1 RLQQFCTGWM
11 LMPSSPSTLDLTA
24 KAALLPHSTALRKA
38 VIERSWLDM
47 MQGLADI
54 EAPRERARRIAELV
68 HRLETPQST
77 GLLKAV
83 GKSSLALEP
92 AGLRVLFGFLEV
104 KRPGGEVLRQLEPL
118 SSLERMTL
126 QLVGGRWPSTPE
138 AEKAV
143 FSILEVLEEGT
154 RAGVI
159 DLALDTLPRNPN
171 AVSGL
176 MRHMKTWFIEVRTE
190 LERGGRLSE
199 ELIQYVTHLA
209 LVEIHCLE
217 DRLYRLAARVDPH
230 DGARMGRLL
239 PLLTRYD
246 QDIEHMKDVVS
257 RLATYQPF
265 CERRLTVEHAISS
278 EEMDRLGKGLAL
290 DSNTT
295 GIAML
300 VDALRRNPLLD
311 GPLAA
316 LVAATH
322 ELAMRRTSLLSGTT
336 APDLHSLLFG
346 ILETAR
352 EGQPLCVRVENVVLD
367 AAGSTH
373 EERGWKRLEADVIEL
388 TLRDDQLYGFLQA
401 DGLPRF
407 GAPDAATR
415 SLSLKDLVR
424 SQLRNDAF
432 MMGILENP
440 RANTVPGVIEIIA
453 SRSRSLRVLDKIT
466 RTPSLFSG
474 PANKN
479 VPAQLLL
486 NPSRIPLTSLR
497 RFMNVRF
504 VSKLDL
510 QQMTRQRGA
519 LRPEVQ
525 HEISAYL
532 RKLKSD

>member
-1 RLQQFCTGWM
+1 M
-11 LMPSSPSTLDLTA
+11 LMPSEPSILDLTV
-24 KAALLPHSTALRKA
+24 KAPLFPHATALRKA

-47 MQGLADI
+47 MNGLADI
-54 EAPRERARRIAELV
+54 QAPRERARRVAELMR
-68 HRLETPQST
+68 RLDTPQST
-77 GLLKAV
+77 GLLKAA
-83 GKSSLALEP
+83 GRSSLALEP

-104 KRPGGEVLRQLEPL
+104 KRPGGEVLRQLETL
-118 SSLERMTL
+118 KSLERMTL

-138 AEKAV
+138 AEKTV
-143 FSILEVLEEGT
+143 FSILEVLEEST

-159 DLALDTLPRNPN
+159 DLALETLPRNPN

-176 MRHMKTWFIEVRTE
+176 MRRLKTWFTEVRTG
-190 LERGGRLSE
+190 LEGGGRLSE

-217 DRLYRLAARVDPH
+217 DRLYRLAARVDPY
-230 DGARMGRLL
+230 DGAAVARLL

-265 CERRLTVEHAISS
+265 YERRLTVEHAISS
-278 EEMDRLGKGLAL
+278 EEMNRLAEELAV
-290 DSNTT
+290 DSGTA
-295 GIAML
+295 GMAML
-300 VDALRRNPLLD
+300 IDALRRNPLLD

-322 ELAMRRTSLLSGTT
+322 EMAVRRTSLLRGTT
-336 APDLHSLLFG
+336 APDLHSLVFG
-346 ILETAR
+346 ILENAR
-352 EGQPLCVRVENVVLD
+352 EGQPLCVRVEKVVLD
-367 AAGSTH
+367 AAASTH
-373 EERGWKRLEADVIEL
+373 DARGWRRLEADVLEV
-388 TLRDDQLYGFLQA
+388 TLREDQLYGFLA
-401 DGLPRF
+401 PDGVPRF
-407 GAPDAATR
+407 GAPDAENR

-432 MMGILENP
+432 IMGILENP

-466 RTPSLFSG
+466 RTPALFTG

>member
-1 RLQQFCTGWM
+1 MFI
-11 LMPSSPSTLDLTA
+11 PSPRPPVLDLTA
-24 KAALLPHSTALRKA
+24 KASLNPHSTSLRNA
-38 VIERSWLDM
+38 VIDRSCVDM
-47 MQGLADI
+47 MSGLAEV
-54 EAPRERARRIAELV
+54 EAPRDRARRIAETLR
-68 HRLETPQST
+68 RLETDRAVE
-77 GLLKAV
+77 LLKAA
-83 GKSSLALEP
+83 GKSSLGLEP

-104 KRPGGEVLRQLEPL
+104 KRPGGEVLRQIETLT
-118 SSLERMTL
+118 SLERMAL
-126 QLVGGRWPSTPE
+126 QLVGGRWPNTPE

-176 MRHMKTWFIEVRTE
+176 MQHLKRWFTGVRTD
-190 LERGGRLSE
+190 LEGGGRLTE
-199 ELIQYVTHLA
+199 EMIQYVTHLA

-217 DRLYRLAARVDPH
+217 DRLFRLAARVDPH

-239 PLLTRYD
+239 PLLARYD
-246 QDIEHMKDVVS
+246 QDVAHMKDVVS

-278 EEMDRLGKGLAL
+278 EEMDRLGNALAAEPSTAGMATL
-290 DSNTT
+290 LS
-295 GIAML
+295 
-300 VDALRRNPLLD
+300 ALRRNPLLD
-311 GPLAA
+311 GHLAA

-322 ELAMRRTSLLSGTT
+322 ELAMRRSSLLRG
-336 APDLHSLLFG
+336 AAVPDLHSLLLG
-346 ILETAR
+346 ILEHAVD
-352 EGQPLCVRVENVVLD
+352 GQPLWVGVEDMVLD
-367 AAGSTH
+367 AGGSVY
-373 EERGWKRLEADVIEL
+373 EERGWTRPEANVLEL
-388 TLRDDQLYGFLQA
+388 CLRDGHLYGFLQP

-407 GAPDAATR
+407 GAPDAATH

-432 MMGILENP
+432 IMGILENP

-466 RTPSLFSG
+466 RTPALFTG

-504 VSKLDL
+504 VSRLDL

-532 RKLKSD
+532 RKLKND

>member
-1 RLQQFCTGWM
+1 
-11 LMPSSPSTLDLTA
+11 MPSEPSILDLTV
-24 KAALLPHSTALRKA
+24 KAPLFPHATALRKA

-47 MQGLADI
+47 MNGLADI
-54 EAPRERARRIAELV
+54 EAPRERARRVAELMR
-68 HRLETPQST
+68 RLDTHQCTE
-77 GLLKAV
+77 LLKAA
-83 GKSSLALEP
+83 GRSSLALEP
-92 AGLRVLFGFLEV
+92 TGLRVLFGFLEV
-104 KRPGGEVLRQLEPL
+104 KRPGGEVLRQLETL
-118 SSLERMTL
+118 GSLERMTL
-126 QLVGGRWPSTPE
+126 KLVGGRWPNTPE
-138 AEKAV
+138 AEKTV

-159 DLALDTLPRNPN
+159 DLAIETLPRNPN

-176 MRHMKTWFIEVRTE
+176 MRHLKTWFTEVRTG
-190 LERGGRLSE
+190 LEGGGRLSE

-217 DRLYRLAARVDPH
+217 DRLYRLAARVDPYA
-230 DGARMGRLL
+230 GARVGRLL

-246 QDIEHMKDVVS
+246 QDLEHMKDVVS

-278 EEMDRLGKGLAL
+278 EEMNRLAKGLAV
-290 DSNTT
+290 DSGTA
-295 GIAML
+295 GMAML
-300 VDALRRNPLLD
+300 VDALRRNPFLD
-311 GPLAA
+311 RPLAA

-322 ELAMRRTSLLSGTT
+322 EMAMRRTSLLRGTT
-336 APDLHSLLFG
+336 APDLHSLVFG
-346 ILETAR
+346 ILENTR
-352 EGQPLCVRVENVVLD
+352 EGQPLCVRVEKIVLD
-367 AAGSTH
+367 AAASTH
-373 EERGWKRLEADVIEL
+373 EARGWRRLEADVLEL
-388 TLRDDQLYGFLQA
+388 NLREDQLYGFLQS

-407 GAPDAATR
+407 GAPDAENR

-432 MMGILENP
+432 IMGILENP

-453 SRSRSLRVLDKIT
+453 SRSRSLRVLDKII
-466 RTPSLFSG
+466 RTSALFTG

-532 RKLKSD
+532 SKLKSD